1 LAKIADTLSGQ
12 QAIGRLNQACERW
25 ICITCLCFALELEE
39 QKRSGFRYQYSNY
52 QVEYSRN
59 LIFEIG
65 GHMDQV
71 FQALI
76 DRSRVPL
83 DLETIKT
90 ILGYQRRPR
99 YRQRKSKS
107 AQWEVAVEKPTY
119 YLTII
124 KLHCG
129 KLTLKIYSKG
139 ERVLRIEV
147 VVHHTQELQCRRSL
161 ENFPRIVV
169 QAKEILE
176 RFMNALS
183 CIDQCF
189 VADSMLEELPTL
201 IPSR

>member
-1 LAKIADTLSGQ
+1 M
-12 QAIGRLNQACERW
+12 
-25 ICITCLCFALELEE
+25 CFALELEE

-119 YLTII
+119 DLTIF
-124 KLHCG
+124 KLH
-129 KLTLKIYSKG
+129 
-139 ERVLRIEV
+139 
-147 VVHHTQELQCRRSL
+147 
-161 ENFPRIVV
+161 
-169 QAKEILE
+169 
-176 RFMNALS
+176 
-183 CIDQCF
+183 
-189 VADSMLEELPTL
+189 
-201 IPSR
+201 